1 MAEHSTVATS
11 AVRPNEPA
19 RQVIATF
26 DNYADAERA
35 VDYLSDQ
42 RFEVNRVAIVGRELE
57 YVEQVLGP
65 MNYGTAA
72 LRGAGS
78 GALVGALIGWIFG
91 LFNWIE
97 PLISALVLAGY
108 GLVFGAIVW
117 APCSGCS
124 CMRCSAANAISTPL
138 VGCGPSITTSSRT
151 WRLPIVRCNSSP
163 AAIERNRRWQQR

>member
-1 MAEHSTVATS
+1 MAEHSTVARS
-11 AVRPNEPA
+11 AVRPSEPA

-42 RFEVNRVAIVGRELE
+42 RFEVNLVAIVGRELE
-57 YVEQVLGP
+57 YVEQILGP

-78 GALVGALIGWIFG
+78 GALVGVLIGWIFG

-108 GLVFGAIVW
+108 GLVFGAIVG
-117 APCSGCS
+117 ALFGLLMYALQRGQRDFHSVSG
-124 CMRCSAANAISTPL
+124 L
-138 VGCGPSITTSSRT
+138 
-151 WRLPIVRCNSSP
+151 RLKYYDVVADLEVADRALQLLASG
-163 AAIERNRRWQQR
+163 NRKE

>member
-1 MAEHSTVATS
+1 MADHSTVTTS

-42 RFEVNRVAIVGRELE
+42 QFEVNRMAIVGRELE
-57 YVEQVLGP
+57 YLEQVLGRL
-65 MNYGTAA
+65 NYGGAA

-97 PLISALVLAGY
+97 PLISALVLACY
-108 GLVFGAIVW
+108 GLIFGAVVGALIGLLMHALQGGRRDFHSV
-117 APCSGCS
+117 SG
-124 CMRCSAANAISTPL
+124 L
-138 VGCGPSITTSSRT
+138 
-151 WRLPIVRCNSSP
+151 LPKYYDVVADVEVADR
-163 AAIERNRRWQQR
+163 ALQLLAGGNRKE

>member
-1 MAEHSTVATS
+1 MMAEHSTVETS

-26 DNYADAERA
+26 DNYADAERL

-42 RFEVNRVAIVGRELE
+42 RFEVNRVAILGRDLE
-57 YVEQVLGP
+57 YVEQIIGRL
-65 MNYGTAA
+65 NYGGAA

-97 PLISALVLAGY
+97 PLTSALVLAGY
-108 GLVFGAIVW
+108 GLIFGAILGALFGLLVH
-117 APCSGCS
+117 ALQRGRRDFHSISGL
-124 CMRCSAANAISTPL
+124 RPKYYDVVADVDVADRAL
-138 VGCGPSITTSSRT
+138 
-151 WRLPIVRCNSSP
+151 RLLASG
-163 AAIERNRRWQQR
+163 NRKE

>member
-1 MAEHSTVATS
+1 MAEHSTVARS

-35 VDYLSDQ
+35 IDYLSDQ
-42 RFEVNRVAIVGRELE
+42 RFEVNLVAIVGRELE
-57 YVEQVLGP
+57 YVEQILGP

-108 GLVFGAIVW
+108 GLVFGAIVG
-117 APCSGCS
+117 ALFGLLVHALQRGQRDFHSVSGLRPKYYDVVADVEVADRALQLLAS
-124 CMRCSAANAISTPL
+124 
-138 VGCGPSITTSSRT
+138 G
-151 WRLPIVRCNSSP
+151 
-163 AAIERNRRWQQR
+163 NRKE